1 MRSFKNK
8 YNRDRHA
15 FNVHGTSDDKPNP
28 LEDEPLSMKPNPLE
42 DEKPNPSEYVPE
54 PLFAKPNPSEETDD
68 ADTEGTEDAD
78 TEDAD
83 TEDADSAD
91 TDDEGIKPTKKRHLS
106 ESESE
111 EDSDEELEF
120 NNYDILVANELIEMA
135 GEEGH
140 YGTAWLRLLDMNH
153 WLKKSIMYENI
164 RSAAK
169 HFDDID
175 RVSRTQLMKKAVA
188 FRMEDI
194 NEIIKET
201 LRRRKRCQMRNS
213 RSDY

>member
-1 MRSFKNK
+1 MRSFPKK

-15 FNVHGTSDDKPNP
+15 FSVHGTSDDKPNP
-28 LEDEPLSMKPNPLE
+28 LEDEKS
-42 DEKPNPSEYVPE
+42 NPSEYVPN

-68 ADTEGTEDAD
+68 ADTEDTEDAD

-111 EDSDEELEF
+111 EDSEEELEF

-135 GEEGH
+135 GEEGY

-201 LRRRKRCQMRNS
+201 LRRRKRCKMRNS